1 MNVNN
6 KVAVVTG
13 AASGL
18 GLATCKA
25 LAAAGARVVG
35 FDLDAETVQAALA
48 PDIRGLAVDVA
59 NEADIKTGID
69 TVLELHGAI
78 HIVVNCAGILGPC
91 KTLSKGQ
98 MFPTELWERVIAVNL
113 SGTFNMIRHAALA
126 MSRNEPDESGDRGV
140 IVNTASGAA
149 WQGQMGQAA
158 YSASKAGVIG
168 MTLPIARDLAEHGIR
183 MVAIAP
189 GLFDTGMAAGMPPK
203 VADKL
208 INNMVLYPARMGQPE
223 EFAGLV
229 RHVVENS
236 YINATTISID
246 GGGRVGTR

>member
-48 PDIRGLAVDVA
+48 QDIRGLAVDVA

-168 MTLPIARDLAEHGIR
+168 ITLPIARDLAEHGIR

>member
-25 LAAAGARVVG
+25 LSAAGAKVVG
-35 FDLDAETVQAALA
+35 FDLDGEAVQAALG
-48 PDIRGLAVDVA
+48 PDIKGLAVDVA
-59 NEADIKTGID
+59 NEGDIKTGID

-98 MFPTELWERVIAVNL
+98 MFPTGLWERVIAVNL
-113 SGTFNMIRHAALA
+113 SGTFNMIRHASLA
-126 MSRNEPDESGDRGV
+126 MSRNESDKSGDRG
-140 IVNTASGAA
+140 IFVNTASGAA

-158 YSASKAGVIG
+158 YSASKAGVLG

-183 MVAIAP
+183 VVSIAP

-229 RHVVENS
+229 RHIVENP

>member
-1 MNVNN
+1 MNINN
-6 KVAVVTG
+6 KVAIVTG

-25 LAAAGARVVG
+25 LSDAGAKVVG
-35 FDLDAETVQAALA
+35 FDLNAEALQAALE
-48 PDIRGLAVDVA
+48 PSMKGFGVDVA
-59 NEADIKTGID
+59 DESSIKNGID
-69 TVLELHGAI
+69 ATLDLHGAI
-78 HIVVNCAGILGPC
+78 HIVVNCAGILGPS
-91 KTLSKGQ
+91 KTISRNGL
-98 MFPTELWERVIAVNL
+98 FPAELWERVIGVNL

-140 IVNTASGAA
+140 FVNTASGAA

-183 MVAIAP
+183 VVAIAP
-189 GLFDTGMAAGMPPK
+189 GLFDTGMVSGMPSK
-203 VADKL
+203 VADNL
-208 INNMVLYPARMGQPE
+208 INNMVLYPTRMGQPD

-229 RHVVENS
+229 RHIVENP
-236 YINATTISID
+236 YLNATTISID

>member
-48 PDIRGLAVDVA
+48 PDIKGLAVDVA

-229 RHVVENS
+229 RHIVENS

>member
-35 FDLDAETVQAALA
+35 FDLDAKTVQAALA